1 MTDEE
6 RAAWV
11 ALALVPGI
19 GPARLRSLL
28 EICQTPLGAL
38 SAPFAFLCT
47 IPGMSVAAA
56 TAVKA
61 TTLAAGQ
68 RVLEQVERAGGRT
81 LVAADA
87 EFPDR
92 LRQIPDPPPLLF
104 AQGRLAALAPPAVAI
119 VGSRDHSG
127 YGEEV
132 ARQMA
137 WEAAAAGAVVVSGM
151 ARGLDAVA
159 HGAALDAGG
168 STIGVL
174 GNGLGVVYPAANRL
188 LYERVIA
195 DGLLLTEFPPGE
207 RPNAGSFPRRNRII
221 SGLARVTVVV
231 EAGEGSGALITAGAA
246 LDQGREVMAVPGPV
260 TSPQSVGPNRLIRDG
275 AAPLLEPRDLLDHYP
290 DATPPERARQYQFRQ
305 TGPVLTAL
313 PQSLGEG
320 ERAVA
325 ELLGADSIGLD
336 DLIDRSGRS
345 ARELLS
351 ALCGL
356 EIAGVVEQG
365 PGRVF
370 RRI

>member
-11 ALALVPGI
+11 ALALVPGV
-19 GPARLRSLL
+19 GPVRLQSLL
-28 EICQTPLGAL
+28 RICQTPLGAL
-38 SAPFAFLCT
+38 AAPFAFLCT
-47 IPGMSVAAA
+47 VPGMSAAAA

-61 TTLAAGQ
+61 TTLTAGL
-68 RVLEQVERAGGRT
+68 RVLEQVERAGGRALLAT
-81 LVAADA
+81 DA

-92 LRQIPDPPPLLF
+92 LRQIPDPPPVLF
-104 AQGRLAALAPPAVAI
+104 AQGYLGLLERAAVAI

-127 YGEEV
+127 YGAEV

-137 WEAAAAGAVVVSGM
+137 WEAAAAGVVVVSGM

-168 STIGVL
+168 GTIGVL

-246 LDQGREVMAVPGPV
+246 LDQGREVMAVPGPI
-260 TSPQSVGPNRLIRDG
+260 TSPHSVGPNRLIRDG
-275 AAPLLEPRDLLDHYP
+275 AAPLLEARDLLDHYP
-290 DATPPERARQYQFRQ
+290 DVTPPAQARRYESRV
-305 TGPVLTAL
+305 GPAVKEL
-313 PQSLGEG
+313 PESLGAG
-320 ERAVA
+320 DRAVA
-325 ELLGADSIGLD
+325 ELLGAEPVVLD
-336 DLIDRSGRS
+336 DLVFRSGRS
-345 ARELLS
+345 ARELL
-351 ALCGL
+351 AVLCGL
-356 EIAGVVEQG
+356 EIAGVVEKG
-365 PGRVF
+365 
-370 RRI
+370 